1 MDLTKDLIAAT
12 ESVRKKYEE
21 MRRGKFDLN
30 TDLEEVFKPV
40 TKPLKEVLEKSSS
53 QNEKSQQQQK
63 QLQQQQQL
71 LQQTYQQ
78 QQQHQQLLQQ
88 TQDQQHKHARQLE
101 TLQHKSSIQPS
112 PARSSIPPLRA
123 QKDSPVLH
131 QNYYTPFLEKVM
143 YEPENT
149 DQIYGLR
156 YDNYSNQFHIGNKP
170 VQIENG
176 DLIIDGKKF
185 QGTLGL
191 YQWLVRK
198 HPPDTDS
205 TDKEVFKRIV
215 QETSAH
221 KENYSPTGNI
231 AVNKSWKFKNV
242 IEKDLVSGSGFYK
255 TYKPNVDYRYYDDPN
270 ELCTRLRK
278 LYASQAAGSS
288 AHFNEINEILE
299 ELREGGYIE

>member
-21 MRRGKFDLN
+21 IRRGKFDLN

-40 TKPLKEVLEKSSS
+40 TKPLKEVLEKGSS
-53 QNEKSQQQQK
+53 QNQKSQQ

-71 LQQTYQQ
+71 IQQTFQQ

-88 TQDQQHKHARQLE
+88 TQDQQQKHARQLE
-101 TLQHKSSIQPS
+101 SLQQKPSFQPS
-112 PARSSIPPLRA
+112 PVRSSIPPFRP
-123 QKDSPVLH
+123 QKASPVLH

-143 YEPENT
+143 FEPENT

-156 YDNYSNQFHIGNKP
+156 YDNYSDQFHIGNKP

-176 DLIIDGKKF
+176 DLIIAGKKY

-198 HPPDTDS
+198 HPPDTES
-205 TDKEVFKRIV
+205 NDKEVFK
-215 QETSAH
+215 
-221 KENYSPTGNI
+221 
-231 AVNKSWKFKNV
+231 
-242 IEKDLVSGSGFYK
+242 KDRSRNFGS
-255 TYKPNVDYRYYDDPN
+255 
-270 ELCTRLRK
+270 
-278 LYASQAAGSS
+278 
-288 AHFNEINEILE
+288 
-299 ELREGGYIE
+299 